1 MRIITLG
8 LALGP
13 PAGLYSSFSA
23 AALQP
28 ISEAPL
34 AVNTAISCQ
43 HNKDNS
49 LDCVTSKRFTI
60 LHPSGREQLSRIDFT
75 YPAEDRLQV
84 ERAEVIQP
92 NGKVIAGQIPDR
104 NPRRAQSDAG
114 VSRDMQTWMAFP
126 ELAVGSTVSYRVKS
140 HNAAQ
145 PLARQLRYQLTW
157 ARRKRA
163 RTASASSSSPPAR

>member
-8 LALGP
+8 LALGL

-92 NGKVIAGQIPDR
+92 NGKVIKLGKSQIETRAAP
-104 NPRRAQSDAG
+104 NPDAG
-114 VSRDMQTWMAFP
+114 VSLTCKPGWPSGTGRRQH
-126 ELAVGSTVSYRVKS
+126 RVLPRQEPQRR
-140 HNAAQ
+140 AAAGA
-145 PLARQLRYQLTW
+145 PAALPLTW

>member
-8 LALGP
+8 LALGL

-60 LHPSGREQLSRIDFT
+60 LHPPAANNCRASTSPTRPKTACKWSGR
-75 YPAEDRLQV
+75 
-84 ERAEVIQP
+84 
-92 NGKVIAGQIPDR
+92 K
-104 NPRRAQSDAG
+104 
-114 VSRDMQTWMAFP
+114 
-126 ELAVGSTVSYRVKS
+126 
-140 HNAAQ
+140 
-145 PLARQLRYQLTW
+145 
-157 ARRKRA
+157 
-163 RTASASSSSPPAR
+163 